1 MGFCGCPLML
11 DERIYLLAEGVVLF
25 WADVKVPEMLYE
37 NFSRKVQSPTTQAA
51 FGRRS
56 GPKTLLNSFVPLE
69 ISAGEFEFSGYG
81 SAD

>member
-37 NFSRKVQSPTTQAA
+37 RIFPAKFKARLPRQP
-51 FGRRS
+51 
-56 GPKTLLNSFVPLE
+56 
-69 ISAGEFEFSGYG
+69 
-81 SAD
+81 SADAVAQRPC